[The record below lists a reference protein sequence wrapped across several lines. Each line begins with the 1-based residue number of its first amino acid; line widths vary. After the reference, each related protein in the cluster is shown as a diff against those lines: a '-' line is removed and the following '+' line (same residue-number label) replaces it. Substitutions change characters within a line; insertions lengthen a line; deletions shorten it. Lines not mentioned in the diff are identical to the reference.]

1 MKNKFLIVIGF
12 VLTFKPVLSENYYI
26 ALDYFNKKQI
36 SKSIQ
41 LFQKVANDSN
51 SNYQAK
57 AMFNLAVIYD
67 NGYGVNADKTK
78 ALYYYNVASEMNNE
92 FAMYNLGWMYQVG
105 ENLNKD
111 TVKAFE
117 LYSKSAEK
125 GHPQA
130 TFNLANMYFSGEGTT
145 KDIQTAYKL
154 FLQSKIR
161 GIKESEYYINL
172 ISRDLSFEE
181 LNFLN
186 EENKQLIE
194 KKIDL
199 PEPINKWLNFRRKFS
214 YDIYYMNICY
224 NENKFLLW
232 RI

>member
-1 MKNKFLIVIGF
+1 MEKKMKNKFLIVIGF
-12 VLTFKPVLSENYYI
+12 VLIFKPVLSENYYI

-41 LFQKVANDSN
+41 LFQKVASDSK
-51 SNYQAK
+51 STYQDK
-57 AMFNLAVIYD
+57 AIFNLAVIYD
-67 NGYGVNADKTK
+67 NGYGVKADKTK
-78 ALYYYNVASEMNNE
+78 ALYYYNIASEMNNE
-92 FAMYNLGWMYQVG
+92 FAMYNLGWMYQAG

-111 TVKAFE
+111 AVKAFE

-172 ISRDLSFEE
+172 ISNDLSFEE
-181 LNFLN
+181 LNYLN

-199 PEPINKWLNFRRKFS
+199 PEPK
-214 YDIYYMNICY
+214 
-224 NENKFLLW
+224 NE
-232 RI
+232 

>member
-1 MKNKFLIVIGF
+1 
-12 VLTFKPVLSENYYI
+12 
-26 ALDYFNKKQI
+26 
-36 SKSIQ
+36 
-41 LFQKVANDSN
+41 
-51 SNYQAK
+51 
-57 AMFNLAVIYD
+57 
-67 NGYGVNADKTK
+67 
-78 ALYYYNVASEMNNE
+78 MNNE

-172 ISRDLSFEE
+172 ISSDLSFEE
-181 LNFLN
+181 LNYLN

-194 KKIDL
+194 KK
-199 PEPINKWLNFRRKFS
+199 
-214 YDIYYMNICY
+214 
-224 NENKFLLW
+224 
-232 RI
+232 

>member
-1 MKNKFLIVIGF
+1 MKKKFLF
-12 VLTFKPVLSENYYI
+12 VFCFILVCKPVLSENYFV

-41 LFQKVANDSN
+41 LFQKVASDSN
-51 SNYQAK
+51 NIYQDK
-57 AMFNLAVIYD
+57 ATFNLAVIYD
-67 NGYGVNADKTK
+67 NGYGVKADKTK
-78 ALYYYNVASEMNNE
+78 ALYYYNIASEMNNE

-111 TVKAFE
+111 VVKAFE

-130 TFNLANMYFSGEGTT
+130 TFNLANMYYSGEGTT
-145 KDIQTAYKL
+145 KDLQTAYKL

-161 GIKESEYYINL
+161 GIRESEYYINL
-172 ISRDLSFEE
+172 ISNDLSLEE
-181 LNFLN
+181 LNYLN

-199 PEPINKWLNFRRKFS
+199 PEPKI
-214 YDIYYMNICY
+214 
-224 NENKFLLW
+224 E
-232 RI
+232 

>member
-1 MKNKFLIVIGF
+1 
-12 VLTFKPVLSENYYI
+12 
-26 ALDYFNKKQI
+26 
-36 SKSIQ
+36 
-41 LFQKVANDSN
+41 
-51 SNYQAK
+51 
-57 AMFNLAVIYD
+57 MFNLAVIYD

-199 PEPINKWLNFRRKFS
+199 PEPKNK
-214 YDIYYMNICY
+214 
-224 NENKFLLW
+224 
-232 RI
+232 

>member
-12 VLTFKPVLSENYYI
+12 VLIFKPVLSENYYI

-41 LFQKVANDSN
+41 LFQKVASDSN
-51 SNYQAK
+51 STYQDK
-57 AMFNLAVIYD
+57 AIFNLAVIYD
-67 NGYGVNADKTK
+67 NGYGVKADKTK
-78 ALYYYNVASEMNNE
+78 ALYYYNIASEMNNE

-111 TVKAFE
+111 AVKAFE

-172 ISRDLSFEE
+172 ISSDLSLEE
-181 LNFLN
+181 LNYLN

-199 PEPINKWLNFRRKFS
+199 PEPK
-214 YDIYYMNICY
+214 
-224 NENKFLLW
+224 NEWSNM
-232 RI
+232 

>member
-1 MKNKFLIVIGF
+1 MA
-12 VLTFKPVLSENYYI
+12 SD
-26 ALDYFNKKQI
+26 LD
-36 SKSIQ
+36 
-41 LFQKVANDSN
+41 
-51 SNYQAK
+51 
-57 AMFNLAVIYD
+57 
-67 NGYGVNADKTK
+67 
-78 ALYYYNVASEMNNE
+78 NE

-105 ENLNKD
+105 ENVNKD

-172 ISRDLSFEE
+172 ISSDLSFSQLNVKDGKYVLGFRAEDTKIQKNGNIE
-181 LNFLN
+181 GPIYSIELLGDSTIVTLKLKDNLIHVKTDNNFSSKIGENVSIKIPIPKCHFFEFNNGERLNF
-186 EENKQLIE
+186 
-194 KKIDL
+194 
-199 PEPINKWLNFRRKFS
+199 
-214 YDIYYMNICY
+214 DI
-224 NENKFLLW
+224 
-232 RI
+232 